1 MASKAVM
8 EKYAKLAVVSGVNVQ
23 PGQMLVISAS
33 VTDYEFVRM
42 CVKAAY
48 EAGAGYVKI
57 NWHDEQDNLMNY
69 QYASTETL
77 EETPQWKYDMT
88 DWEHKKGCCYLHV
101 ISDTP

>member
-23 PGQMLVISAS
+23 SGQMLVISAS

-88 DWEHKKGCCYLHV
+88 DWEHKKDAV
-101 ISDTP
+101 IFM

>member
-57 NWHDEQDNLMNY
+57 NWHDESDELSVCKHRDVRGD
-69 QYASTETL
+69 STVEVR
-77 EETPQWKYDMT
+77 YDRL
-88 DWEHKKGCCYLHV
+88 GA
-101 ISDTP
+101 

>member
-42 CVKAAY
+42 CVKEIGRA
-48 EAGAGYVKI
+48 
-57 NWHDEQDNLMNY
+57 
-69 QYASTETL
+69 
-77 EETPQWKYDMT
+77 
-88 DWEHKKGCCYLHV
+88 HV
-101 ISDTP
+101 

>member
-42 CVKAAY
+42 CVTAPY

-88 DWEHKKGCCYLHV
+88 DWEHKKGCCIYY
-101 ISDTP
+101 IG